1 MNWLAHLL
9 LSEPTPGFMV
19 GSILPD
25 LVITSRLTGLDP
37 EVMLGIKRHL
47 DTDIFTDAHPVFK
60 RSVRRFEKPL
70 RSYGGIIT
78 DVLYDHFL
86 TKNWSSYS
94 PVKLSCF
101 TATAYEAFG
110 KRFDGVPTEACTMLE
125 KISKTD
131 LLGSYSELSGVEKA
145 LRGIRL
151 RLSRSFDTDLAIEEI
166 QAKYDLF
173 LSDFNDFFPELNNRY
188 KTR

>member
-25 LVITSRLTGLDP
+25 LVITSRLAGLDP

-47 DTDIFTDAHPVFK
+47 DTDTFTDAHPVFK

-86 TKNWSSYS
+86 TKNWDLYS
-94 PVKLSCF
+94 PVKFPRF
-101 TATAYEAFG
+101 TATVYDAFG
-110 KRFDGVPTEACTMLE
+110 KRFDGLPAEAYTMLE

-131 LLGSYSELSGVEKA
+131 LLGSYSEVSGVEKA

-151 RLSRSFDTDLAIEEI
+151 RLSRPFDADLAIEEI
-166 QAKYDLF
+166 QSKYDLF
-173 LSDFNDFFPELNNRY
+173 STDFNDFFPELYKRY
-188 KTR
+188 KS